1 VTEWPGGLAVC
12 AWSSRD
18 EADAAR
24 WRYGGRWSVY
34 DHRADHEAPITRRAV
49 VSADDGRVVGF
60 YCVGEDARVPGL
72 AADGAVTDLGVGM
85 APDLVGQGR
94 GEAFARAVL
103 DDVRRILPDN
113 PLRAVI
119 QSWNTRSLRLAHQM
133 GFEAVGEHRVTR
145 DGSDV
150 GYTVLILPCQ
160 R

>member
-1 VTEWPGGLAVC
+1 MTDLLVR
-12 AWSSRD
+12 AWSPGD
-18 EADAAR
+18 AADAAR

-34 DHRADHEAPITRRAV
+34 DQQADHETPTIRRAV
-49 VSADDGRVVGF
+49 VSADDGRLVGF
-60 YCVGEDARVPGL
+60 YCVGDDARVPGL
-72 AADGAVTDLGVGM
+72 PPNDALTDLGVGM

-94 GEAFARAVL
+94 GEAFARAIL
-103 DDVRRILPDN
+103 DDVRRTLPDN

-119 QSWNTRSLRLAHQM
+119 QTWNTRSLRLARRM

-150 GYTVLILPCQ
+150 GYTVLIRPCL